1 MKQQQEIA
9 RTQKP
14 SHSRMCEMCWS
25 ERTHTHPKPHKF
37 SRKFT
42 IPKNRRISKC
52 MTKHYAKLIE
62 FVVLWFC
69 ELFSRGCTKIFLH
82 IAYELRTP
90 FDDPQTLLCVILLY
104 LKATTFV
111 ALCGYG
117 FESPEKRQLS
127 CGVLNTLSVT
137 LAPFH
142 SLISSLSLM
151 R

>member
-1 MKQQQEIA
+1 
-9 RTQKP
+9 
-14 SHSRMCEMCWS
+14 
-25 ERTHTHPKPHKF
+25 
-37 SRKFT
+37 
-42 IPKNRRISKC
+42 

-117 FESPEKRQLS
+117 FESPEKKAIELWRAEYFECNS
-127 CGVLNTLSVT
+127 RSFS
-137 LAPFH
+137 LADKQ
-142 SLISSLSLM
+142 SLANAIILAFKIFSQQ
-151 R
+151 